1 MQMHTHDAMHHAL
14 THLFLPFP
22 TSSAVNFRQDQE
34 TCSFADARSQSSTD
48 KYVMLHHRVCCV
60 GIVNLLLCFVTGFT

>member
-14 THLFLPFP
+14 THLFLPCS
-22 TSSAVNFRQDQE
+22 TSSAVN
-34 TCSFADARSQSSTD
+34 ARSQSSSD

-60 GIVNLLLCFVTGFT
+60 GIVTLLLCFVTIHLIL